1 MTIRAWLKSIQK
13 LTQQARG
20 LVLRCFSKSTAQRCP
35 DFAPQPPETGT
46 DLTVEVSGR
55 SVRML
60 CSDTLQ
66 VAQNYQAWIAPLT
79 KLSKQVTV
87 AALQKAADALP
98 GFQPSGQ
105 RIFPLEQYQQA
116 LQDRVA
122 GAELVHYGV
131 AESQTSLAWLSHLAG
146 LNNSVEIEPTVIV
159 IHNQEA
165 ELK

>member
-1 MTIRAWLKSIQK
+1 MTIRAWLQSLQK

-20 LVLRCFSKSTAQRCP
+20 LVLRCFSKSITQRCP
-35 DFAPQPPETGT
+35 EFTPQPPEPGT
-46 DLTVEVSGR
+46 DLTVEVPGR

-79 KLSKQVTV
+79 NLSGLVTV

-105 RIFPLEQYQQA
+105 RIFPLNPYQQA

-146 LNNSVEIEPTVIV
+146 LDSSVETEPAVIV
-159 IHNQEA
+159 IHNQDV

>member
-1 MTIRAWLKSIQK
+1 MTIRAWLKSLQK

-20 LVLRCFSKSTAQRCP
+20 LVLRCFSKSAAQRCP
-35 DFAPQPPETGT
+35 DFAPPPPETGT
-46 DLTVEVSGR
+46 DLTVQLPGR
-55 SVRML
+55 SVRIL

-66 VAQNYQAWIAPLT
+66 VAQNYQAWIAPLMN
-79 KLSKQVTV
+79 LSGLVTV

-105 RIFPLEQYQQA
+105 RIFPLNPYQQA

-122 GAELVHYGV
+122 GAELVHFGV

-146 LNNSVEIEPTVIV
+146 LDKSLETEPAVIV
-159 IHNQEA
+159 IHDQEA
-165 ELK
+165 KLK